1 MDQLLS
7 AARNESDWVPNAAEL
22 QLLARKLRDELE
34 SHATEVDE
42 NGIFPQKGLDEIRK
56 CGLMGLVVE
65 QRYGGIGASFST
77 MAEVTQTLA
86 EGCTSTAMIWA
97 MHCQQVATIA
107 DYAERS
113 LCKSLLPRISS
124 GELYIAS
131 VTSERDK
138 GGELLTALAPL
149 HRIGNEAKI
158 HRDAPVV
165 TGGAN
170 ADAFLI
176 TMRANPDANPS
187 DVVLVFAERS
197 QVKVET
203 RSAWRSM
210 GMRGTQ
216 SEGLVL
222 EGQVPANHIIR
233 HAKDFKHIAVS
244 TMVPVGHIAWAA
256 AWIGSARGAFRRL
269 LTLLRDPARRKA
281 FPVHSDLFGERLAE
295 IRLQLDAASALL
307 HQVSA
312 TYDRMRTEEGID
324 SNAFASPWF
333 NLQIN
338 NLKIAASE
346 LAFST
351 VDRMVQLAGLRH
363 GYLAGSEI
371 ALDRVFRDLR
381 SAALMYANDRL
392 RVVNGKLTLL
402 DLDVRLA

>member
-1 MDQLLS
+1 MKPLS
-7 AARNESDWVPNAAEL
+7 SADRSQPEWGPDAAEL
-22 QLLARKLRDELE
+22 QRLAYKLRDILE
-34 SHATEVDE
+34 THAAEVDE
-42 NGIFPQKGLDEIRK
+42 KGIFPQKGLDEIRK
-56 CGLMGLVVE
+56 CGLLGLVIE
-65 QRYGGIGASFST
+65 PRYGGIGASFST
-77 MAEVTQTLA
+77 MAEVAQTLA

-113 LCKSLLPRISS
+113 LCSSLLPRISA

-149 HRIGNEAKI
+149 HRTGDEARI
-158 HRDAPVV
+158 YRDAPVV

-176 TMRANPDANPS
+176 TMRAGPDANPS
-187 DVVLVFAERS
+187 DVALVFADRS
-197 QVKVET
+197 QVKVDV

-216 SEGLVL
+216 SGGLVL
-222 EGQVPANHIIR
+222 EGKVPANHIIG
-233 HAKDFKHIAVS
+233 HARDFKHIAVT

-256 AWIGSARGAFRRL
+256 TWIGSARGAFRRFIA
-269 LTLLRDPARRKA
+269 LLRDPVRRKA
-281 FPVHSDLFGERLAE
+281 FPVHSDLFVERLAE
-295 IRLQLDAASALL
+295 IRLELDTASAFLR
-307 HQVSA
+307 QVSA
-312 TYDRMRTEEGID
+312 TYDRMRSKEGID
-324 SNAFASPWF
+324 SNVFASPWF

-338 NLKIAASE
+338 NLKISASQ
-346 LAFST
+346 LAFSA

-392 RVVNGKLTLL
+392 RVVNGKLALL

>member
-1 MDQLLS
+1 MKHVLS
-7 AARNESDWVPNAAEL
+7 TDKNGLEWGSGAAEL
-22 QLLARKLRDELE
+22 QLLTYRLRDLLE
-34 SHATEVDE
+34 ANAAEVDE
-42 NGIFPQKGLDEIRK
+42 KGIFPQKGLDEIRK
-56 CGLMGLVVE
+56 CGLLGLVVE
-65 QRYGGIGASFST
+65 QQYGGSGASFST
-77 MAEVTQTLA
+77 MAEVAQTLA

-113 LCKSLLPRISS
+113 LCCSLLPRISA

-149 HRIGNEAKI
+149 HRIGDEAQI
-158 HRDAPVV
+158 SRDAPVV
-165 TGGAN
+165 TGGAH
-170 ADAFLI
+170 ADGFLI
-176 TMRANPDANPS
+176 TMRAKPDANPS
-187 DVVLVFAERS
+187 DVVLVFADRS
-197 QVKVET
+197 QVKVDA

-216 SEGLVL
+216 SGGLVL
-222 EGQVPANHIIR
+222 EGKVPANQIIG
-233 HAKDFKHIAVS
+233 HAKDFKHIAVA

-256 AWIGSARGAFRRL
+256 TWIGSARGAFRRF
-269 LTLLRDPARRKA
+269 LTLLRDPLRRKA
-281 FPVHSDLFGERLAE
+281 FPIHSDLFAERLAE
-295 IRLQLDAASALL
+295 IRLELDIASALL
-307 HQVSA
+307 RQVSA
-312 TYDRMRTEEGID
+312 TYDRMRATEGID
-324 SNAFASPWF
+324 SNVFASPWF

-338 NLKIAASE
+338 NLKVSASQ
-346 LAFST
+346 LAFSA

-371 ALDRVFRDLR
+371 ALDRAFRDLR

-392 RVVNGKLTLL
+392 RVVNGKLALL